1 MSYRQP
7 VRRHRANWHEFVLWL
22 SLFLALY
29 LLSPFSPLPSAIGS
43 LPWGILLSQPST
55 LAARLGALV
64 PILLSYLVIVY
75 LSERDILLGKPEHP
89 VALLFLTTLA
99 ISLPGLSLLKSSSL
113 LLMTLILFTSFGGE
127 GREEQPIPYLIT
139 GLLIGTLALVHPI
152 YLLITPLV
160 ITTQYI
166 LRLATLRN
174 ILATLLGLFL
184 PAWLLL
190 PFLLLLCD
198 QGELNNYLGYLYERF
213 LDFTPTQ
220 FPAISGISLTY
231 VLLLSIL
238 LALGCLLYRRSFG
251 REKIRQRGMIGAL
264 QLNAFLLIGF
274 SFIFGAHA
282 SELLTLSVIPLSLLL
297 ARGMADV
304 PPKLAYA
311 LRAVIFLTLLG
322 MMFAHTYYATLPH
335 FAPILQ

>member
-7 VRRHRANWHEFVLWL
+7 IRRHRANWHEFVLWL

-29 LLSPFSPLPSAIGS
+29 LLTPFSALPSAIGS
-43 LPWGILLSQPST
+43 LPWGVLLSQPST
-55 LAARLGALV
+55 LAARLGTLL

-75 LSERDILLGKPEHP
+75 LSERDILLGK
-89 VALLFLTTLA
+89 
-99 ISLPGLSLLKSSSL
+99 
-113 LLMTLILFTSFGGE
+113 MTLILFTSFGGE

-139 GLLIGTLALVHPI
+139 GLLIGTLALLHPI

-190 PFLLLLCD
+190 PFLLLLFE
-198 QGELNNYLGYLYERF
+198 QGELNNYLAYLYEQF

-264 QLNAFLLIGF
+264 QLDAFLLIGF

>member
-1 MSYRQP
+1 M
-7 VRRHRANWHEFVLWL
+7 
-22 SLFLALY
+22 
-29 LLSPFSPLPSAIGS
+29 
-43 LPWGILLSQPST
+43 
-55 LAARLGALV
+55 
-64 PILLSYLVIVY
+64 
-75 LSERDILLGKPEHP
+75 
-89 VALLFLTTLA
+89 
-99 ISLPGLSLLKSSSL
+99 
-113 LLMTLILFTSFGGE
+113 
-127 GREEQPIPYLIT
+127 
-139 GLLIGTLALVHPI
+139 
-152 YLLITPLV
+152 
-160 ITTQYI
+160 
-166 LRLATLRN
+166 
-174 ILATLLGLFL
+174 

-198 QGELNNYLGYLYERF
+198 QGELNNYLAYLYKQF

-220 FPAISGISLTY
+220 FPTISGISLTY
-231 VLLLSIL
+231 VLLLTIL

-264 QLNAFLLIGF
+264 QLDAFLLIGF

>member
-29 LLSPFSPLPSAIGS
+29 LLTPFSALPSAIGR

-55 LAARLGALV
+55 LAARLGTLV

-99 ISLPGLSLLKSSSL
+99 LSLPGLTLLKSSSL

-139 GLLIGTLALVHPI
+139 GLLIGTLALLHPI

-160 ITTQYI
+160 IATQYI
-166 LRLATLRN
+166 VRLGTLRN
-174 ILATLLGLFL
+174 ILSTLLG
-184 PAWLLL
+184 LLL
-190 PFLLLLCD
+190 PFLLLRCD
-198 QGELNNYLGYLYERF
+198 QGELNNYLAYLYEQF
-213 LDFTPTQ
+213 IDFTPTQ

-231 VLLLSIL
+231 VLLLTIL

-264 QLNAFLLIGF
+264 QLDTFLLIGF

>member
-1 MSYRQP
+1 
-7 VRRHRANWHEFVLWL
+7 
-22 SLFLALY
+22 
-29 LLSPFSPLPSAIGS
+29 
-43 LPWGILLSQPST
+43 
-55 LAARLGALV
+55 
-64 PILLSYLVIVY
+64 VY

-99 ISLPGLSLLKSSSL
+99 LSLPGLTLLKSSSL

-198 QGELNNYLGYLYERF
+198 QGELNNYLAYLYEQF

-264 QLNAFLLIGF
+264 QLDAFLLIGF